1 MSVNR
6 LISETKQSAKQ
17 CLSQTPTAILAVNI
31 IKVYVME
38 AQCYTRCLVR
48 EEVMV
53 WLKGLMSQNPSGC
66 QTHYQTHQGQQKQ
79 TAFVAYCRM

>member
-31 IKVYVME
+31 KKVYMWWRHSVI
-38 AQCYTRCLVR
+38 QD
-48 EEVMV
+48 V
-53 WLKGLMSQNPSGC
+53 WLEKRSCCGWRG
-66 QTHYQTHQGQQKQ
+66 
-79 TAFVAYCRM
+79 